1 MRIPIRSFVMPLL
14 IAGLIAGTVPA
25 DAQVTPPTP
34 PTPPRPTSPV
44 RVPAP
49 PRPPRAPR
57 APRAWSGDDGVA
69 RIDTTVPFSQNG
81 MVELSLVAG
90 TMKLSTWNQNKVR
103 VVASTSGPP
112 SLQFDASDSHLS
124 LEQTRNG
131 SGGDRNNVG
140 TATYDVTV
148 PSGSRASLSAVSG
161 DIDASGLR
169 GRLEVSNV
177 SGSVNVRDVG
187 SGLSVEGVSGN
198 VTVANVGGEAHVE
211 NVSGRISVTGVG
223 GSASVETVSGG
234 ITLNGVAGSSIHAT
248 SVSGDLDFAGP
259 VGGSARYNFETHSG
273 RTNLRIAGNANAAIR
288 VETFSGS
295 VSNDYPG
302 AVKRRTSDDDDTSS
316 VDFIIGQGQGR
327 LHVETFSGSVHISQG
342 NP

>member
-1 MRIPIRSFVMPLL
+1 MGIRIRNFAMPLL
-14 IAGLIAGTVPA
+14 IAGLIVGAGPVA
-25 DAQVTPPTP
+25 AQATP
-34 PTPPRPTSPV
+34 PTPPRPPVPVVASP
-44 RVPAP
+44 RP

-57 APRAWSGDDGVA
+57 AWSGEDGVA
-69 RIDTTVPFSQNG
+69 RIDTTVPFSAQNG
-81 MVELSLVAG
+81 TVELSLVAG
-90 TMKLSTWNQNKVR
+90 TMKLSTWNQNKIR

-112 SLQFDASDSHLS
+112 SLQFDASNSHMS
-124 LEQTRNG
+124 LEQVRNG
-131 SGGDRNNVG
+131 SRGDRSSVG
-140 TATYDVTV
+140 SATYDVTV
-148 PSGSRASLSAVSG
+148 PAGSRATLSAVSG

-169 GRLEVSNV
+169 GRAEVSTV

-198 VTVANVGGEAHVE
+198 ITVANVGGEAHVE
-211 NVSGRISVTGVG
+211 NVSGRVSVTGVG
-223 GSASVETVSGG
+223 GSVSVETVSGG
-234 ITLNGVAGSSIHAT
+234 ITLNGVEGSSIHAT

-273 RTNLRIAGNANAAIR
+273 RANLRIASNANTAIR

-302 AVKRRTSDDDDTSS
+302 AVFKGQNSSDDDTSS
-316 VDFIIGQGQGR
+316 VDIIIGQGQGR
-327 LHVETFSGSVHISQG
+327 LRVETFSGSVHISKG